1 MLCGVLVTGVVLISP
16 VSEVRVLPPP
26 PSLRPPNPPKPDL
39 SAADV
44 GRGVL
49 GVGAPVFRV
58 AGGQGVIPDDEE
70 ILGILPLRGRGEVEG
85 SRDDRLAV
93 DDHDLVVGDGV
104 PAVDQGGDAR
114 MGEEVRRG
122 ILGARLLAI
131 QDHLHVD
138 AATVGRGEGA
148 GDGRGGEGVGQHAHR
163 GARRLQ
169 RFHHRRGRPMIRRE
183 IHVPAGSRRLTRDSN
198 GRPEDGDEE
207 GRDQEPARAASG
219 NGAHR
224 RREYPRGYRP
234 GPSFGSRR
242 PKLGGGRERSGTIRG
257 TVDDVTMAKTTTS
270 SETEEAGMSDEILVE
285 RGGGIATVIFNR
297 PKMRNAVSLA
307 MWGEIANVTETLS
320 RDDAVRAVVYRG
332 AGRDAF
338 ASGAD
343 ISEFKEN
350 RKDTETALAYNKKTE
365 AAYTAIRLCPKP
377 TVAMVFGFC
386 MGGAM
391 ALAMACD
398 LRFAAGGSKFG
409 IPAAKLSIIYGL
421 DPVHQLVDLVGPAY
435 AKDILYSGRTLDA
448 PEALRIGFIQRLL
461 PPSELEAY
469 TYDYLRTVAD
479 NAPLSIRG
487 TKAQV
492 QAIFEGVNET
502 HRRKLFDMG
511 IETFNSQDYAEG
523 TRAFLEKRKPV
534 FKGK

>member
-1 MLCGVLVTGVVLISP
+1 
-16 VSEVRVLPPP
+16 
-26 PSLRPPNPPKPDL
+26 
-39 SAADV
+39 
-44 GRGVL
+44 
-49 GVGAPVFRV
+49 
-58 AGGQGVIPDDEE
+58 
-70 ILGILPLRGRGEVEG
+70 
-85 SRDDRLAV
+85 
-93 DDHDLVVGDGV
+93 
-104 PAVDQGGDAR
+104 
-114 MGEEVRRG
+114 
-122 ILGARLLAI
+122 
-131 QDHLHVD
+131 
-138 AATVGRGEGA
+138 
-148 GDGRGGEGVGQHAHR
+148 
-163 GARRLQ
+163 
-169 RFHHRRGRPMIRRE
+169 
-183 IHVPAGSRRLTRDSN
+183 
-198 GRPEDGDEE
+198 
-207 GRDQEPARAASG
+207 
-219 NGAHR
+219 
-224 RREYPRGYRP
+224 
-234 GPSFGSRR
+234 
-242 PKLGGGRERSGTIRG
+242 LGGGDERSGTIRA
-257 TVDDVTMAKTTTS
+257 TVAGVAMAKTTTS
-270 SETEEAGMSDEILVE
+270 SDTEEARMSDEILVE
-285 RGGGIATVIFNR
+285 RDGGMATVIFNR

-320 RDDAVRAVVYRG
+320 RDDAVRAIVYRG

-377 TVAMVFGFC
+377 TLAMVFGFC

-435 AKDILYSGRTLDA
+435 AKDILYSARTLDA
-448 PEALRIGFIQRLL
+448 PEALRIGFIQRLV
-461 PPSELEAY
+461 PASELEAY
-469 TYDYLRTVAD
+469 TYDYLRTVAE

-492 QAIFEGVNET
+492 QAIFEGINEG
-502 HRRKLFDMG
+502 HRKKLFDMG